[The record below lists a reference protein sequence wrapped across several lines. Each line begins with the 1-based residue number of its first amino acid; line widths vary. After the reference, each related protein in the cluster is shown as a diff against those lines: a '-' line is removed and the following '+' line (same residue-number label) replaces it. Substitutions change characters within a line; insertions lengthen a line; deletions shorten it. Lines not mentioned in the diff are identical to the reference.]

1 MRKSFLETLANTRP
15 SRAARRIKA
24 ESRKGPVTTST
35 KQFLVGTNFEAL
47 CVVADVDGVI
57 VVVDAVV
64 KIIVAVFEASL
75 IFV

>member
-1 MRKSFLETLANTRP
+1 M
-15 SRAARRIKA
+15 
-24 ESRKGPVTTST
+24 TST
-35 KQFLVGTNFEAL
+35 KQFLVGTNFEPL
-47 CVVADVDGVI
+47 RVVADVDGVI

>member
-1 MRKSFLETLANTRP
+1 M
-15 SRAARRIKA
+15 
-24 ESRKGPVTTST
+24 TTAT
-35 KQFLVGTNFEAL
+35 KQFLVDTNVEAFR
-47 CVVADVDGVI
+47 VVADVDGVI

>member
-1 MRKSFLETLANTRP
+1 M
-15 SRAARRIKA
+15 
-24 ESRKGPVTTST
+24 TTST

-64 KIIVAVFEASL
+64 KIIGAVVEASL